1 MTPEP
6 LVASIMQYGP
16 WLVFGNVLLQQLG
29 LPVPVWPTLLVVG
42 SLAAGWPQLALA
54 LVAAVGAAMVADRF
68 WYWLGR
74 RYGYK
79 VLALLCRLSLNPGSC
94 VTQTEQRFG
103 RWGAPALLVAKFV
116 PGFSAVAAPVAG
128 LSRMPVA
135 RFTLAAASG
144 AALWAG
150 AGLLTGWLLRGEV
163 GQALAWMRTHGPL
176 ALLGLGAALALWLGA
191 KAWRR
196 HRFRQRAAMPHIDIG
211 DLRAALAGAAPP
223 RLLDFRSPALIAAD
237 AVARAG
243 APRAGLAAR
252 CRHRHPVCL
261 PRGRHCHP
269 CRARAAAHGL
279 CPGASAARRLRRLA
293 RGRGGVAGARGCV
306 GAASRTG
313 VKRCERGPHPLC
325 GSGLPAIRRWWRRIA
340 SSRASP
346 LPQQGLRLLD
356 GEANLIAA
364 CAHLSGAA
372 ALKGLK

>member
-176 ALLGLGAALALWLGA
+176 ALRATRGAGRAMPPSSPCVPAPRTPLPSVPRTRCGAWALPRCVRCAAATTPGA
-191 KAWRR
+191 RPRRCRWRARMRWRR
-196 HRFRQRAAMPHIDIG
+196 KPHRRETMRTRTASTVWERAARDQ
-211 DLRAALAGAAPP
+211 ALVATN
-223 RLLDFRSPALIAAD
+223 RLIA
-237 AVARAG
+237 G
-243 APRAGLAAR
+243 KPAPTTGSQ
-252 CRHRHPVCL
+252 
-261 PRGRHCHP
+261 
-269 CRARAAAHGL
+269 
-279 CPGASAARRLRRLA
+279 AS
-293 RGRGGVAGARGCV
+293 
-306 GAASRTG
+306 
-313 VKRCERGPHPLC
+313 
-325 GSGLPAIRRWWRRIA
+325 
-340 SSRASP
+340 
-346 LPQQGLRLLD
+346 
-356 GEANLIAA
+356 
-364 CAHLSGAA
+364 
-372 ALKGLK
+372 

>member
-176 ALLGLGAALALWLGA
+176 ALLGLGAAVALWLGA

-196 HRFRQRAAMPHIDIG
+196 HRFRQMAAMPHIDIG
-211 DLRAALAGAAPP
+211 DLRAGLAGAAPP

-237 AVARAG
+237 GPIAPARAMQL
-243 APRAGLAAR
+243 RGLARHAR
-252 CRHRHPVCL
+252 GW
-261 PRGRHCHP
+261 PRDAAIVTLCACPEDATAIRAAHALRRMGFAQVRP
-269 CRARAAAHGL
+269 LRGGYDAWRAAEAVSLARADALAPQAA
-279 CPGASAARRLRRLA
+279 
-293 RGRGGVAGARGCV
+293 
-306 GAASRTG
+306 
-313 VKRCERGPHPLC
+313 
-325 GSGLPAIRRWWRRIA
+325 PA
-340 SSRASP
+340 
-346 LPQQGLRLLD
+346 
-356 GEANLIAA
+356 
-364 CAHLSGAA
+364 
-372 ALKGLK
+372 